1 MSVDPKKFGITP
13 SLVETVKEALKGS
26 QHKIDVAEPKGKITG
41 ADFKKLRGETS
52 DPVVQ
57 SNLDKVNAV
66 ASDLKKMASEPIKPM
81 GSKTSTTSLPKA
93 TFNLKP
99 PMGEAA
105 KPDFLD
111 LDKDDNKKEP
121 MKHAAKQTKEEVEQV
136 DELSK
141 STLGSYVKK
150 ASGSAATHTGAAA
163 AYGSSSKSPDPK
175 KMAQHQAVATKRST
189 GIAKAV
195 GKLTKEEVEQVDE
208 LSKSTLGSYIK
219 KASGRVADKSRHAG
233 DIENRRDVS
242 PAAKEV
248 LAKQNRKVDNSLKG
262 ISRATDRLAKEE
274 VEMTEAESQAAKQI
288 AARKEAMKT
297 HIQKKIANKQMS
309 AMQAKANQRLKSIN
323 ASNDKCSCG
332 DTNESKMKCE
342 MHGGKDKEAKM
353 GREKIEVNPPLREAE
368 DLPKKVVTK
377 GHEIAKS
384 LIKSKAKVREPYAVG
399 MAQAK
404 KSAGIKD

>member
-1 MSVDPKKFGITP
+1 MSVDPKKFGITS

-26 QHKIDVAEPKGKITG
+26 QHKIDVAPPHGKITG

-52 DPVVQ
+52 DPVAQ
-57 SNLDKVNAV
+57 KNIDKVNAV
-66 ASDLKKMASEPIKPM
+66 AGDLKKMASEPIKPM
-81 GSKTSTTSLPKA
+81 GSKTSSTTSLPKA
-93 TFNLKP
+93 TFSLKP

-111 LDKDDNKKEP
+111 LDKDGNKKEP
-121 MKHAAKQTKEEVEQV
+121 MKHAAKHAKEEVEQV
-136 DELSK
+136 DEVGRVLPDLTQKKSELKPSK
-141 STLGSYVKK
+141 SYADRMKNDSDKRKSASAERKAAATFAYKRWGKK
-150 ASGSAATHTGAAA
+150 A
-163 AYGSSSKSPDPK
+163 
-175 KMAQHQAVATKRST
+175 
-189 GIAKAV
+189 
-195 GKLTKEEVEQVDE
+195 DE
-208 LSKSTLGSYIK
+208 
-219 KASGRVADKSRHAG
+219 
-233 DIENRRDVS
+233 
-242 PAAKEV
+242 
-248 LAKQNRKVDNSLKG
+248 
-262 ISRATDRLAKEE
+262 RLAKEE

-332 DTNESKMKCE
+332 STNESKMKCE
-342 MHGGKDKEAKM
+342 VHGGKDKDVKM
-353 GREKIEVNPPLREAE
+353 GREKIEVNPPLREAK

-384 LIKSKAKVREPYAVG
+384 LIKNKASVREPYAVG

-404 KSAGIKD
+404 KSAGIKN